1 MCIRDRYMG
10 KDGKVIDI
18 KLADYG
24 LGKKANMEILAGST
38 AAGTPRYFAPEI
50 HELRGRLQR
59 GDDPPKPY
67 NEKVDVWSYG
77 ALLYFV
83 VFGRTPTENSKI
95 LSVVMKNR
103 AISSYPPYSPK
114 YEDYMKLVRRC
125 LEFDPDKRPSFRK
138 ILRDGFFSKV
148 YIRKAAKI
156 YPYAL
161 GKRIAKGHRTEV
173 YEAKR
178 QGKVFAVKVVDM
190 KGQEKKMKQIKEEV
204 MTQARLSNSANA
216 VRLYDYFE
224 HDAKLYLVMKH
235 YSGGDLQQFVFEQEK
250 KCRPLEA
257 AQQVLV
263 AREVLKALSD
273 MHARNVI
280 HRDVCPKNV
289 VLVTDPKRSVI
300 KELALCD
307 YGFAKV
313 LLGDEETNTVIGT
326 YKSPE
331 LAFPQFGQQYNSMT
345 DIWSFGMLL
354 YFVMFG
360 LHRYDLPEFA
370 LPTAEK
376 ELVFDWEADVAKRPG
391 ISKELYMI
399 MVRCLKYKPSERPT
413 APQLLKESI
422 FDK

>member
-1 MCIRDRYMG
+1 MCIRD
-10 KDGKVIDI
+10 
-18 KLADYG
+18 
-24 LGKKANMEILAGST
+24 S
-38 AAGTPRYFAPEI
+38 
-50 HELRGRLQR
+50 
-59 GDDPPKPY
+59 
-67 NEKVDVWSYG
+67 
-77 ALLYFV
+77 
-83 VFGRTPTENSKI
+83 
-95 LSVVMKNR
+95 
-103 AISSYPPYSPK
+103 
-114 YEDYMKLVRRC
+114 
-125 LEFDPDKRPSFRK
+125 
-138 ILRDGFFSKV
+138 
-148 YIRKAAKI
+148 
-156 YPYAL
+156 
-161 GKRIAKGHRTEV
+161 
-173 YEAKR
+173 
-178 QGKVFAVKVVDM
+178 
-190 KGQEKKMKQIKEEV
+190 
-204 MTQARLSNSANA
+204 
-216 VRLYDYFE
+216 
-224 HDAKLYLVMKH
+224 
-235 YSGGDLQQFVFEQEK
+235 
-250 KCRPLEA
+250 
-257 AQQVLV
+257 
-263 AREVLKALSD
+263 
-273 MHARNVI
+273 
-280 HRDVCPKNV
+280 
-289 VLVTDPKRSVI
+289 PKRSVI